1 MDHIASIELALKN
14 ERTEMEFYLNEAA
27 RSKNPL
33 AKSMF
38 NSLAKD
44 EEEHITRIESL
55 HEKLVSGD
63 QWPSDVPIEVSGTN
77 IKQVLDEMVG
87 KQGSS
92 VSHDDDDVKAL
103 KRAVEFEAKGSRFYA
118 ELAQACENEQ
128 EKNFFKFLSRI
139 EREHQLSLSDSLAYL
154 EDPEG
159 WMMQHER
166 AGLDGA

>member
-1 MDHIASIELALKN
+1 MDYIASIELALKN
-14 ERTEMEFYLNEAA
+14 ERTEREFYLNEAA
-27 RSKNPL
+27 RSRNPL

-38 NSLAKD
+38 NALARD
-44 EEEHITRIESL
+44 EEEHMIRIKGL
-55 HEKLVSGD
+55 HEKLVSEG
-63 QWPSDVPIEVSGTN
+63 QWPTDVPIEVSGTN
-77 IKQVLDEMVG
+77 IRKVLDEMVG
-87 KQGSS
+87 KLESS

-103 KRAVEFEAKGSRFYA
+103 KRAIEFEAKGSRFYA
-118 ELAQACENEQ
+118 ELAESCENER
-128 EKNFFKFLSRI
+128 EKSFFEFLSRI